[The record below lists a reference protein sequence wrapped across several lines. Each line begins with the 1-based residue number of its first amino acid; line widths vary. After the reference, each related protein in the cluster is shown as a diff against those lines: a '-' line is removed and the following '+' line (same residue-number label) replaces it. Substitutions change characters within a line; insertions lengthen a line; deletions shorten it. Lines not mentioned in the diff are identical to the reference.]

1 MFAQTTLN
9 FSLDNFEGPLELL
22 LYLIQKEEM
31 DVSAITLK
39 HVTQQFIQAI
49 ENAADVDMSSETMSL
64 VASLL
69 LMKSQKLLPQE
80 GESQEIEDDPRIEL
94 LRSLIEYC
102 QFKDTAKNLSLREE
116 EQKVHFFR
124 TAPQFKK
131 ELGSG
136 LEEVAF
142 DQLKT
147 LFVEMLK
154 RSAHLPQAVI
164 QEEEWQVSHK
174 LSWLKELLFLEKK
187 LVIEE
192 LFLKT
197 SSRMELIVVFLAL
210 LEMMKLGNA
219 LIVKENES
227 HYITAS

>member
-1 MFAQTTLN
+1 VFTYSTLT

-31 DVSAITLK
+31 DISLIALK
-39 HVTQQFIQAI
+39 NVTQQFMQAI
-49 ENAADVDMSSETMSL
+49 ENAPDVDMSSETLSL

-69 LMKSQKLLPQE
+69 LMKSQKLLPQV
-80 GESQEIEDDPRIEL
+80 GEDQEIEDDSRIEL
-94 LRSLIEYC
+94 LRSLIDYC
-102 QFKDTAKNLSLREE
+102 QFKDTAKSLALREE
-116 EQKVHFFR
+116 EQKAHFPR
-124 TAPQFKK
+124 AAPLFKK

-147 LFVEMLK
+147 VFFAMLK
-154 RSAHLPQAVI
+154 RASHFPQAVI

-174 LSWLKELLFLEKK
+174 LAWLKELLCLEQK
-187 LVIEE
+187 LDLEE

-197 SSRMELIVVFLAL
+197 YSRMEMIVVFLAL
-210 LEMMKLGNA
+210 LEMMKLGQA
-219 LIVKENES
+219 CLVKENES
-227 HYITAS
+227 YYIITS